1 MANDREIYCEI
12 LEKYLDAP
20 VSPAV
25 RGGTSIEKQKKGM
38 ERKSHY
44 GDMS

>member
-1 MANDREIYCEI
+1 MANDREIYSEM

-25 RGGTSIEKQKKGM
+25 RGGTSIEKQKRNGK
-38 ERKSHY
+38 KISLC
-44 GDMS
+44 

>member
-25 RGGTSIEKQKKGM
+25 RGGTSTEKKRNGKKI
-38 ERKSHY
+38 SLW
-44 GDMS
+44 